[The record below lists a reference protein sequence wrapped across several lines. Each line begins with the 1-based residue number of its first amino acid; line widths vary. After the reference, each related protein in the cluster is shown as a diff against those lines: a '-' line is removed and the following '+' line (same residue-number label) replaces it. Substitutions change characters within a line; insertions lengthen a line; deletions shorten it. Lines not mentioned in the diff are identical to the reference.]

1 MSRTPVYEAENNR
14 LNRTVLEHMRYAA
27 RYWAFFLFWTRRSI
41 TTRYSQT
48 SVGMLWALLQPMLSS
63 LVYVV
68 VFSLVI
74 RISTDPVPYPLFI
87 FVSIVMW
94 SYFNRIVFSGAA
106 AIPMNIDIVTR
117 VQFPREFLI
126 LSVWVES
133 MVDLVIGLGIAAILF
148 LLYRY
153 PIPATLP
160 IAFLVFIVHT
170 LFSLALAFII
180 SALNSRVRDFMQLLP
195 ILLQLLLYLS
205 PVLYPL
211 DLVPESIRGF
221 YIFNPLGTIF
231 AAYQETILFGRFTL
245 LAPLLA
251 IGVVSF
257 ALLVFGYRLFK
268 RMEWN
273 FVDLL

>member
-1 MSRTPVYEAENNR
+1 MSQIPVYEAENNR
-14 LNRTVLEHMRYAA
+14 LNRSTLEHIRYAL

-63 LVYVV
+63 LVYIV

-106 AIPMNIDIVTR
+106 SIPMSMDIVTR

-126 LSVWVES
+126 LSVWIES
-133 MVDLVIGLGIAAILF
+133 LVDLLIGLGIVALLF
-148 LLYRY
+148 LIYRF
-153 PIPATLP
+153 PIQPTLP
-160 IAFLVFIVHT
+160 IAFFVFIIHT
-170 LFSLALAFII
+170 IFSLALAFII

-211 DLVPESIRGF
+211 NLVPETVRGIYF
-221 YIFNPLGTIF
+221 LNPLGSIF
-231 AAYQETILFGRFTL
+231 AAYQETILYGRFTL
-245 LAPLLA
+245 LEPLLV
-251 IGVVSF
+251 IGLFSCV
-257 ALLVFGYRLFK
+257 LLVLGYRLFK

>member
-1 MSRTPVYEAENNR
+1 MTQIPVYEAENNR
-14 LNRTVLEHMRYAA
+14 LNRSLLEHLRYAS
-27 RYWAFFLFWTRRSI
+27 RYLAFFLFWTRRSI

-48 SVGMLWALLQPMLSS
+48 SVGLLWALLQPMLSS
-63 LVYVV
+63 LVYII

-106 AIPMNIDIVTR
+106 AITSNLDIVTR

-133 MVDLVIGLGIAAILF
+133 MVDLLIGLGIAAILF

-153 PIPATLP
+153 PLPATLP
-160 IAFLVFIVHT
+160 IALFVFVIHT
-170 LFSLALAFII
+170 IFSLALAFII

-195 ILLQLLLYLS
+195 ILLQLLFYLS

-211 DLVPESIRGF
+211 DLVPESVRGLYF
-221 YIFNPLGTIF
+221 FNPLGSIF

-245 LAPLLA
+245 LVPLLV
-251 IGVVSF
+251 IGVFSLV
-257 ALLVFGYRLFK
+257 LLVVGYKLFK

>member
-1 MSRTPVYEAENNR
+1 MSQIPVYEAENNR
-14 LNRTVLEHMRYAA
+14 LNRSTLEHIRYAL
-27 RYWAFFLFWTRRSI
+27 RYWPFFLFWTRRSI

-63 LVYVV
+63 LVYIV

-106 AIPMNIDIVTR
+106 SIPMSMDIVTR

-126 LSVWVES
+126 LSVWIES
-133 MVDLVIGLGIAAILF
+133 LVDLLIGLGIVALLF
-148 LLYRY
+148 LIYRF
-153 PIPATLP
+153 PIQPTLP
-160 IAFLVFIVHT
+160 IAFFIFIILT
-170 LFSLALAFII
+170 IFSLALAFII
-180 SALNSRVRDFMQLLP
+180 SALNSRIRDFMQLLP

-211 DLVPESIRGF
+211 NLVPEAVRGI
-221 YIFNPLGTIF
+221 YYLNPLGAIF
-231 AAYQETILFGRFTL
+231 ASFQETILFGRFTL
-245 LAPLLA
+245 LEPLLV
-251 IGVVSF
+251 IGFFSCV
-257 ALLVFGYRLFK
+257 LLVLGYRLFK

>member
-1 MSRTPVYEAENNR
+1 MSQIPVYEAENNR
-14 LNRTVLEHMRYAA
+14 LNRSTLEHIRYAL

-63 LVYVV
+63 LVYIV

-106 AIPMNIDIVTR
+106 SIPMSMDIVTR

-126 LSVWVES
+126 LSVWIES
-133 MVDLVIGLGIAAILF
+133 LVDLLIGLGIVALLF
-148 LLYRY
+148 LIYRF
-153 PIPATLP
+153 PI
-160 IAFLVFIVHT
+160 HT
-170 LFSLALAFII
+170 IFSLALAFII

-211 DLVPESIRGF
+211 NLVPETVRGIYF
-221 YIFNPLGTIF
+221 LNPLGSIF
-231 AAYQETILFGRFTL
+231 AAYQETILYGRFTL
-245 LAPLLA
+245 PEPLLV
-251 IGVVSF
+251 IGLFSCV
-257 ALLVFGYRLFK
+257 LLVLGYRLFK